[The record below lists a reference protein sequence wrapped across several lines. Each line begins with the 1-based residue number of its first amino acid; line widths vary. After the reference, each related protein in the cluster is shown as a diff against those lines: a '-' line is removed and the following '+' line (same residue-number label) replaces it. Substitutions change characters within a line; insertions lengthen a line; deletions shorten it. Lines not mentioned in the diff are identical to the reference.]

1 MSRVKNQRK
10 ALIYGLV
17 SNLILHERIET
28 TEAKAKEIKPV
39 IDRVITKAKKAQS
52 QPERKVAIIR
62 DLRKDLNKQ
71 SVGKLFDKDF
81 VKKFDK
87 RNSGYT
93 RIVKLPNRK
102 SDDAKMAIIEFV

>member
-1 MSRVKNQRK
+1 MSRVRNQRK
-10 ALIYGLV
+10 ALISGLV
-17 SNLILHERIET
+17 SSLILNEKITT

-39 IDRVITKAKKAQS
+39 VDKVITKAKKAQS

-62 DLRKDLNKQ
+62 DLRKSLNKEA
-71 SVGKLFDKDF
+71 VGKLSGDF
-81 VKKFDK
+81 LKKFSE